1 MTIKP
6 LSIDG
11 CRILADT
18 LGNSPDMVNDVHLLK
33 RGLCRAYVMGYPS
46 HFEGAIIQA
55 DIEPNEPS
63 GHGSSS
69 DALWEL
75 LKGLEGWDCINVPS
89 KCAINL
95 GKIIEKEMGIHV
107 KYIDDIC
114 HVLETPVVNFQ
125 NDDVRMLNSTNLELL
140 KSAPTVFH
148 EYNLFGSPE
157 QLLSDS
163 FVAGAIVSNRM
174 VSIACMTSC
183 NDNYA
188 DIGVAT
194 LKKWSGQGYATAAAS
209 LVIKHVQEVG
219 YIPVWS
225 TGEHN
230 FASLRVARKL
240 GFTEVSRRTYV
251 VLYKDSLY
259 VVL

>member
-18 LGNSPDMVNDVHLLK
+18 LGNLPDMVNDVHLLR
-33 RGLCRAYVMGYPS
+33 RGLCCAYIMGSPS
-46 HFEGAIIQA
+46 HFKGAIIQA
-55 DIEPNEPS
+55 DIEPNELS

-69 DALWEL
+69 EALWEL
-75 LKGLEGWDCINVPS
+75 LKRLECWDCISVPS
-89 KCAINL
+89 EYAITL
-95 GKIIEKEMGIHV
+95 GKTIEKEMGIRV

-114 HVLETPVVNFQ
+114 HVLETPVVGFQ
-125 NDDVRMLNSTNLELL
+125 NDDVRMLSSTDLELL
-140 KSAPTVFH
+140 RSAPTVFR

-157 QLLSDS
+157 KLLSDS

-188 DIGVAT
+188 DIGVGT
-194 LKKWSGQGYATAAAS
+194 LKKWRGRG
-209 LVIKHVQEVG
+209 
-219 YIPVWS
+219 
-225 TGEHN
+225 
-230 FASLRVARKL
+230 
-240 GFTEVSRRTYV
+240 
-251 VLYKDSLY
+251 
-259 VVL
+259 